1 MIDRSTV
8 VSQSPAIFYG
18 GGIAITPTSSE
29 AESIF
34 EMLLLLNKE
43 ISCKFERCA
52 GISASR
58 LQLLC
63 KLYQVEE
70 ISQTLLQKEIG
81 IDGAAVTR
89 HLKQLEANAMVTR
102 RTKPEDNRVT
112 LVSLTDYGRERIITF
127 RQERS
132 QFVDR
137 LLQSFDEAERH
148 QLADMLRIM
157 NGHISDMD

>member
-1 MIDRSTV
+1 MLK
-8 VSQSPAIFYG
+8 G
-18 GGIAITPTSSE
+18 GVIAITQSSSE
-29 AESIF
+29 AEYIF
-34 EMLLLLNKE
+34 EMLLLLNKQM
-43 ISCKFERCA
+43 SSKFERCA

-70 ISQTLLQKEIG
+70 ISQTLLQKEVG
-81 IDGAAVTR
+81 IDAAAVTR

-112 LVSLTDYGRERIITF
+112 LVSLTDYGREHIITF
-127 RQERS
+127 RQERT

-137 LLQSFDEAERH
+137 LLQSFDEAQRR
-148 QLADMLRIM
+148 QLADMLQVM

>member
-1 MIDRSTV
+1 
-8 VSQSPAIFYG
+8 
-18 GGIAITPTSSE
+18 
-29 AESIF
+29 
-34 EMLLLLNKE
+34 MLLLLNKQM
-43 ISCKFERCA
+43 SSKFERCA

-58 LQLLC
+58 LQLMC

-70 ISQTLLQKEIG
+70 ISQTLLQKEVG
-81 IDGAAVTR
+81 IDAAAVTR

-112 LVSLTDYGRERIITF
+112 LVSLTDYGREHMITF
-127 RQERS
+127 MQERT

-137 LLQSFDEAERH
+137 LLQSFDEAQRR
-148 QLADMLRIM
+148 QLAEMLQVM

>member
-1 MIDRSTV
+1 MLK
-8 VSQSPAIFYG
+8 G
-18 GGIAITPTSSE
+18 GEIAITQTSSE
-29 AESIF
+29 AEYIF
-34 EMLLLLNKE
+34 EMLLLLNKQ
-43 ISCKFERCA
+43 ISSKFERCA

-63 KLYQVEE
+63 RLYQVEE

-81 IDGAAVTR
+81 IDAAAVTR
-89 HLKQLEANAMVTR
+89 HLKQLEANAMVIR

-112 LVSLTDYGRERIITF
+112 LVSLTDYGRERMMTF

-137 LLQSFDEAERH
+137 LLQSFDETERH

-157 NGHISDMD
+157 NGHISGMD

>member
-1 MIDRSTV
+1 MLKGGEID
-8 VSQSPAIFYG
+8 
-18 GGIAITPTSSE
+18 ITQTPSE
-29 AESIF
+29 AEYIF
-34 EMLLLLNKE
+34 DMLLLLNKQ
-43 ISCKFERCA
+43 ISSKFERCA

-89 HLKQLEANAMVTR
+89 HLKQLEATEMVTR

-112 LVSLTDYGRERIITF
+112 LVSLTDYGRARIVIF
-127 RQERS
+127 KQERS
-132 QFVDR
+132 QFVAQ
-137 LLQSFDEAERH
+137 LLQSFDETQRH
-148 QLADMLRIM
+148 QLADMLQVM
-157 NGHISDMD
+157 NSHISSMD